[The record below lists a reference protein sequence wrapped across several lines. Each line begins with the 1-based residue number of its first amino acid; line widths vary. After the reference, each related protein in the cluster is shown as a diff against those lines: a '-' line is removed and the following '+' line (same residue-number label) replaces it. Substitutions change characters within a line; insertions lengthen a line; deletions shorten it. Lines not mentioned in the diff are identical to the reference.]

1 MRIAALHHTEM
12 ARELAALRMAVS
24 SAMEFTLGRSNDE
37 IFWVEVVDELVAEF
51 GMIEER
57 HSRLE

>member
-1 MRIAALHHTEM
+1 MRIAALHHTG
-12 ARELAALRMAVS
+12 MAVS